1 MGKQRILS
9 SKFNISLG
17 YIPVIISIILC
28 EFIIQDIAI
37 YIGAGVGVLSSIY
50 MWQRKGPHIPQ
61 FILYSTTGMLLLL
74 TITSFFSADYC
85 PEAMFPFTL
94 EISAIIPPLIIFLN
108 RRRFLSY
115 HTAQTHKCCKQ
126 FFAQGAEAAIVSARV
141 LLLIG
146 FLHFL
151 IISLAILFGHPLNDT
166 LRYILFRIMP
176 PCVFILGILFNQFGI
191 YYFNKIMSH
200 TVFVPIVTKKWRCYW
215 KSNALR
221 SHQPE
226 KRIYQSRYPHHRNFT
241 RYAVFT
247 APSSMQHTR
256 KRQNGYINGELLIV
270 WRNSG
275 TRC

>member
-1 MGKQRILS
+1 M
-9 SKFNISLG
+9 SLG

-85 PEAMFPFTL
+85 PEAIFPFTL

-108 RRRFLSY
+108 RRRFLNY

-166 LRYILFRIMP
+166 LRYIFIPYHAALRIHTGYL
-176 PCVFILGILFNQFGI
+176 VQSVRHILFQQDNESYRI
-191 YYFNKIMSH
+191 CTYRD
-200 TVFVPIVTKKWRCYW
+200 KKRRCYW
-215 KSNALR
+215 KSNGLR